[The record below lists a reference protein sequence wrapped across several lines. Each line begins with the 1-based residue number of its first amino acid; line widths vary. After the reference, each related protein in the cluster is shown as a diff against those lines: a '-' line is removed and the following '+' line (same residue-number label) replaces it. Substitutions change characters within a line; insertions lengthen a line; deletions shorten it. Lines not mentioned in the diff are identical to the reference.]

1 MFKAPK
7 SIPEPLP
14 TQPEFIRELLDST
27 PEINKEEILT
37 ALIES
42 GLSKSETP
50 IQSYNRA
57 IASVL
62 KERGI
67 EVTRKNPVKAK
78 TVIETQ
84 NGISKRS
91 DDDFARDDFIDR
103 EIDDDFDDDVWYKKI
118 LKTGETKNPKWKTS
132 TDIEAVT
139 FEKLDCNTNRF
150 QDMLDSITDNIME
163 ISYIDK
169 AGYDCERIG
178 ADFIDEE
185 AQYPN
190 IRVTFTNAGGVTTK
204 YIP

>member
-1 MFKAPK
+1 MFEAKYDNPLDSFISNNLVFSRTDLENHLK
-7 SIPEPLP
+7 SLGIYTGKTP
-14 TQPEFIRELLDST
+14 TRSINRDVLKYLRKNFPEFEKLTTKEVRKTKDESVPTT
-27 PEINKEEILT
+27 PRDI
-37 ALIES
+37 
-42 GLSKSETP
+42 
-50 IQSYNRA
+50 
-57 IASVL
+57 
-62 KERGI
+62 
-67 EVTRKNPVKAK
+67 
-78 TVIETQ
+78 VIPPDED
-84 NGISKRS
+84 I
-91 DDDFARDDFIDR
+91 
-103 EIDDDFDDDVWYKKI
+103 WYKKI

-150 QDMLDSITDNIME
+150 QDMLDSITDSIME

>member
-1 MFKAPK
+1 MFEETKYDNPLDIFISNNPVFSRTDLENHLK
-7 SIPEPLP
+7 SLGIYTGKTP
-14 TQPEFIRELLDST
+14 TRSINRDVLKYLRKNFPEFEKLT
-27 PEINKEEILT
+27 TKE
-37 ALIES
+37 
-42 GLSKSETP
+42 
-50 IQSYNRA
+50 
-57 IASVL
+57 V
-62 KERGI
+62 
-67 EVTRKNPVKAK
+67 RKTKDKPVKEK
-78 TVIETQ
+78 II
-84 NGISKRS
+84 G
-91 DDDFARDDFIDR
+91 DPP
-103 EIDDDFDDDVWYKKI
+103 FDIWYKKI

-139 FEKLDCNTNRF
+139 FEKNDINRF

-169 AGYDCERIG
+169 AGYDQERIG

>member
-1 MFKAPK
+1 MFEAKYDNPLDSFILNNPVFSRTDLENHLESLGIYTGK
-7 SIPEPLP
+7 TPTRSINRDVLKYLRKNF
-14 TQPEFIRELLDST
+14 PEFEKLT
-27 PEINKEEILT
+27 TKE
-37 ALIES
+37 
-42 GLSKSETP
+42 
-50 IQSYNRA
+50 
-57 IASVL
+57 V
-62 KERGI
+62 
-67 EVTRKNPVKAK
+67 RKTKDKPVKEK
-78 TVIETQ
+78 II
-84 NGISKRS
+84 G
-91 DDDFARDDFIDR
+91 DPP
-103 EIDDDFDDDVWYKKI
+103 FDIWYKKI

-139 FEKLDCNTNRF
+139 FEKNDINRF

-169 AGYDCERIG
+169 AGYDQERIG

>member
-1 MFKAPK
+1 MFKAVNRG
-7 SIPEPLP
+7 
-14 TQPEFIRELLDST
+14 TQKFRVLEYLNKFPNAS
-27 PEINKEEILT
+27 NKEIAE
-37 ALIES
+37 ALNIPLNS
-42 GLSKSETP
+42 ARGRKSD
-50 IQSYNRA
+50 
-57 IASVL
+57 L
-62 KERGI
+62 DKEGFLDT
-67 EVTRKNPVKAK
+67 EKEKGKTVKAVATEKAK
-78 TVIETQ
+78 TEFPELT
-84 NGISKRS
+84 
-91 DDDFARDDFIDR
+91 DDDFARDDFID
-103 EIDDDFDDDVWYKKI
+103 DDDVWYKKI

-178 ADFIDEE
+178 ADFIDEQ

>member
-37 ALIES
+37 SLIEA

-84 NGISKRS
+84 DGISKRS

-103 EIDDDFDDDVWYKKI
+103 EIEDDFDDDVWYKKI

-139 FEKLDCNTNRF
+139 FEKNDINRF
-150 QDMLDSITDNIME
+150 QDMLDTIVDNIME

-169 AGYDCERIG
+169 AGYDQERIG

>member
-1 MFKAPK
+1 MFKAKADNPLDIFISNNPVFSRTDLENHLLNLGIYTGKTPK
-7 SIPEPLP
+7 KSVNRDVLKYLRKNF
-14 TQPEFIRELLDST
+14 PEFEKLTTKEVRKTKD
-27 PEINKEEILT
+27 EIIT
-37 ALIES
+37 
-42 GLSKSETP
+42 
-50 IQSYNRA
+50 
-57 IASVL
+57 
-62 KERGI
+62 
-67 EVTRKNPVKAK
+67 
-78 TVIETQ
+78 
-84 NGISKRS
+84 
-91 DDDFARDDFIDR
+91 DDDFARDDFIDTIT
-103 EIDDDFDDDVWYKKI
+103 EDDVWYKKI

-150 QDMLDSITDNIME
+150 QDMLDTIVDSIME

-169 AGYDCERIG
+169 AGYDCESIG